1 VDRALAEDDGRKH
14 DPRFTES
21 QLSRNLELVQRIR
34 RIADRHDTVPGAVAV
49 AWTLTHPAV
58 DGAIVGLRRPDQ
70 VGPILPAA
78 ALKLFDEDVTEIEG
92 DKR

>member
-1 VDRALAEDDGRKH
+1 MDRALAEDDGRKH
-14 DPRFTES
+14 APRFTES

-34 RIADRHDTVPGAVAV
+34 RIADRHDTVPGPVAV

-78 ALKLFDEDVTEIEG
+78 ALKLFDEDLTEIEG